1 MNTRQVH
8 INLNP
13 DLITINNPEL
23 EKTLRV
29 IVNSSLLHLIIVLLA
44 KTQIGATAAIRS
56 KVIPKNQ
63 ESTTENTKMIKTVQD
78 QNQINTRVRQRVR
91 TTMININRAVGI
103 ISTGMIVQNVPE
115 KEDVRV
121 LIATIRDHVE
131 DALALALVTILKIG
145 IVGIIGRTNVMTGL
159 GEIGL
164 TTGIVGLGEIMIS
177 TTDGI
182 VTGDALGVAAGID
195 AEGYIYNRL

>member
-131 DALALALVTILKIG
+131 DALALVTILRIG

>member
-78 QNQINTRVRQRVR
+78 QNQINTRVRRRVR

-131 DALALALVTILKIG
+131 DALALVTILRIG